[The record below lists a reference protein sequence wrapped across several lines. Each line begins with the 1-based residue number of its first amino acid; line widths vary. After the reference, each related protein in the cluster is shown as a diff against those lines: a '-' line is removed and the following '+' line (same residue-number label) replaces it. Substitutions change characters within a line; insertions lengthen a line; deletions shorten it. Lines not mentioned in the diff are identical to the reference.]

1 MGILSVQNNITQ
13 LTPATSW
20 YSSFILPL
28 NEFAPFWKKYH
39 DPAQSEKNYLN
50 FNYTILC
57 GASEGSI
64 KPFEAPQ
71 YCVKKYIS

>member
-20 YSSFILPL
+20 CSSFILPL